1 MTHTYKVTG
10 MTCSSCEAKVKSS
23 LLMLPNIIE
32 VAISNDNET
41 VTISM
46 IKHTSIESL
55 QDAIGGI
62 NSQYQIS
69 MA

>member
-1 MTHTYKVTG
+1 
-10 MTCSSCEAKVKSS
+10 
-23 LLMLPNIIE
+23 MLPNIIE

>member
-1 MTHTYKVTG
+1 MTHTYKITG
-10 MTCSSCEAKVKSS
+10 ITCGGCEAKVKSS

-55 QDAIGGI
+55 HQTIIATK
-62 NSQYQIS
+62 
-69 MA
+69 